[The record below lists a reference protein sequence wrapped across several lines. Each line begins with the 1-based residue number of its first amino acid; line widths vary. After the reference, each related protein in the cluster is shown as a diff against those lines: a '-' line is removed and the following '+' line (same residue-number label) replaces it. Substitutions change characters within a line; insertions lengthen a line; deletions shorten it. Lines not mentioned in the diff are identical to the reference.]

1 MTWKTI
7 RRETGLIEHI
17 CLEHGCGHPNAG
29 SIQYMQYINNQ
40 EAWED
45 AIDDDGMHYP
55 EIPEEPLDSS
65 WGIHGCCGCCGN
77 KDFPGKAVGAINFA
91 LQRMKNERPEM
102 IEALKKDYYILWWGL
117 LAAMQ
122 EAQGLEEEY

>member
-17 CLEHGCGHPNAG
+17 CSEHGCGHPNAG
-29 SIQYMQYINNQ
+29 SIQYMAHMSDKI
-40 EAWED
+40 WED
-45 AIDDDGMHYP
+45 DDAPFP

-91 LQRMKNERPEM
+91 LKRMKNERPEM

-122 EAQGLEEEY
+122 EAQGVEEEY